1 MDSDTSDADDAR
13 ISEIERRVLATDIGS
28 TSLPI
33 ELVDEEA
40 FVPEDATRMNRFF
53 EEIGG
58 TGSPKGWTEF
68 TEERDFVDMDEVD
81 VAIETALSDAERM
94 GEFEASLP
102 PRQLRQRSYLA
113 EREYDHMD
121 EIEVAIEVE
130 EDDAA
135 AMDEYEGEDDDAAEN
150 AVLTREDDAAM
161 DEIVRRIGKG
171 GVMPS
176 NFVLRDEGAYTW
188 RDAEHMEE
196 WETPDE
202 ANQSEI
208 ERKLTQHGR
217 VVLTDDG
224 TNAFGWRDAANM
236 DEFEEGVVAG
246 VPQVF
251 SWSEFAEERDYVD
264 MDEVDVAVETALSDD
279 EKMDEFTMPSRP
291 RRQQSYAA
299 EGEYDDMDE
308 VDVAAEV
315 ALSDDERMNEFAM
328 PSRARRQQSYEVEG
342 EYDDMDEV
350 DVAIEVEED
359 QMNEFAMPSRA
370 RRQQSY
376 EVEGEYDDMD
386 EVDVAIEVEED
397 QMNEFAMPSRARR
410 QRSYEVE
417 GEYDDMDEVDVAIEV
432 EEDQIDTARM
442 NAYTHRGGQQ
452 HPARWSEFREERDW
466 VDMDE
471 LDVAIEEAEAR
482 GGGGGGGRAMSP
494 IDADGCAA
502 LFDDV
507 IAEHD
512 EAG

>member
-1 MDSDTSDADDAR
+1 VVDSDTSDADDAR

-171 GVMPS
+171 GGMPS
-176 NFVLRDEGAYTW
+176 NFVLRDEGVYTW

-217 VVLTDDG
+217 VVLTGDG

-246 VPQVF
+246 VPQQ
-251 SWSEFAEERDYVD
+251 WSEFAEERDYVD

-299 EGEYDDMDE
+299 
-308 VDVAAEV
+308 
-315 ALSDDERMNEFAM
+315 
-328 PSRARRQQSYEVEG
+328 
-342 EYDDMDEV
+342 
-350 DVAIEVEED
+350 
-359 QMNEFAMPSRA
+359 
-370 RRQQSY
+370 
-376 EVEGEYDDMD
+376 
-386 EVDVAIEVEED
+386 
-397 QMNEFAMPSRARR
+397 
-410 QRSYEVE
+410 E

>member
-1 MDSDTSDADDAR
+1 MVDSDTSDADDAL

-53 EEIGG
+53 EAIGG

-113 EREYDHMD
+113 EREYEHMD

-135 AMDEYEGEDDDAAEN
+135 AMDEYDGEDDDAAEN

-171 GVMPS
+171 GGMPS

-217 VVLTDDG
+217 VVLTGDG

-246 VPQVF
+246 VPQQ
-251 SWSEFAEERDYVD
+251 WSEFAEERDYVD

-359 QMNEFAMPSRA
+359 Q
-370 RRQQSY
+370 
-376 EVEGEYDDMD
+376 
-386 EVDVAIEVEED
+386 
-397 QMNEFAMPSRARR
+397 
-410 QRSYEVE
+410 
-417 GEYDDMDEVDVAIEV
+417 
-432 EEDQIDTARM
+432 IDTARM